1 MLMKFLTPR
10 PKRGFTLMETVI
22 AIGVLALLLTAF
34 LAVFGPATTGLRRA
48 ISVQEADRL
57 AAALERELVT
67 LRPNSGNSGS
77 YTTGF
82 DKAYEWI
89 ETANDK
95 SNAVMLYQYRGD
107 PTQLRSDGTM
117 EPYTQGGGVAGKDFI
132 VQPSVRQRSDDLLLE
147 DLKALDGRIFTVK
160 LTQLVFSGGQ
170 LTRGTAGEITDPTP
184 DDGDP
189 AGSGSGADAYPEAV
203 IAFAAEFFI
212 VPNSAPEYVRPDGKF
227 NPENLTKPIFT
238 RNLAVRR

>member
-1 MLMKFLTPR
+1 MKFKNSRTG
-10 PKRGFTLMETVI
+10 RGFTLMETVI

-57 AAALERELVT
+57 SAALERELVT
-67 LRPNSGNSGS
+67 VRPNAGGQT

-82 DKAYEWI
+82 DKAYEWLQ
-89 ETANDK
+89 ASPDK
-95 SNAVMLYQYRGD
+95 GSEIMLYQYRGD

-117 EPYTQGGGVAGKDFI
+117 EPYTQNGGVAGKDFI
-132 VQPSVRQRSDDLLLE
+132 VQPAVRQRSDDQLLE
-147 DLKALDGRIFTVK
+147 DLKAIDGRIFAVK
-160 LTQLVFSGGQ
+160 LTQLVFSSGQ

-184 DDGDP
+184 DDGDA
-189 AGSGSGADAYPEAV
+189 AGSGSGSNSYPEAV
-203 IAFAAEFFI
+203 IAFAAEFYI
-212 VPNSAPEYVRPDGKF
+212 VPNSSPEYVKPDGKF
-227 NPENLTKPIFT
+227 NLANMTKPVFT

>member
-1 MLMKFLTPR
+1 MTPHFSR
-10 PKRGFTLMETVI
+10 FRRGFTLMETVI

-34 LAVFGPATTGLRRA
+34 MAVFGPATSGLRRA

-67 LRPNSGNSGS
+67 KRPDTGNSPS

-89 ETANDK
+89 KAAPD
-95 SNAVMLYQYRGD
+95 SGNAILLYQYRGD
-107 PTQLRSDGTM
+107 PTQLRDDGSM
-117 EPYTQGGGVAGKDFI
+117 EPYIQGGGVAGKDFI
-132 VQPSVRQRSDDLLLE
+132 VQPAVRQRGDTLLLE

-170 LTRGTAGEITDPTP
+170 LTRGSAGEITDPTP
-184 DDGDP
+184 DDGDT
-189 AGSGSGADAYPEAV
+189 AGGSGSDGYPEAV

-212 VPNSAPEYVRPDGKF
+212 VPNSSLDYVKPGGKF
-227 NPENLTKPIFT
+227 NLDTLTKPVFT

>member
-1 MLMKFLTPR
+1 MKLQNLR
-10 PKRGFTLMETVI
+10 SRRGFTLMETVI

-34 LAVFGPATTGLRRA
+34 LAVFGPATAGLRKA

-57 AAALERELVT
+57 SAALERELVT
-67 LRPNSGNSGS
+67 NRPGGSGPD
-77 YTTGF
+77 YKTGF

-89 ETANDK
+89 K
-95 SNAVMLYQYRGD
+95 SAPDSGNAILLYQYRGD
-107 PTQLRSDGTM
+107 PSQLRDDGTM
-117 EPYTQGGGVAGKDFI
+117 EPYTKGDGVAGKDFI
-132 VQPSVRQRSDDLLLE
+132 VQPAVRQRGDSLLLE
-147 DLKALDGRIFTVK
+147 DLAALDGRIFTVK

-170 LTRGTAGEITDPTP
+170 LARGEAGQITDPTP
-184 DDGDP
+184 DDGDT
-189 AGSGSGADAYPEAV
+189 AGGSDSDGYPEAV

-212 VPNSAPEYVRPDGKF
+212 VPNSSPDYVKPGGKF

>member
-1 MLMKFLTPR
+1 MKFQKSR
-10 PKRGFTLMETVI
+10 IGRGFTLMETVI

-34 LAVFGPATTGLRRA
+34 LAAFGPATSGLRRA

-67 LRPNSGNSGS
+67 LRPGSSGGSGTYS
-77 YTTGF
+77 TGF

-89 ETANDK
+89 KASPDK
-95 SNAVMLYQYRGD
+95 GNEILLYQYRGD
-107 PTQLRSDGTM
+107 PTQLRADGTM
-117 EPYTQGGGVAGKDFI
+117 EPYTQNGGVAGKDFI
-132 VQPSVRQRSDDLLLE
+132 VQPAVRQRSDDQLLE
-147 DLKALDGRIFTVK
+147 DLKAIDGRIFAVK

-189 AGSGSGADAYPEAV
+189 AGTGSGANSYPEAV
-203 IAFAAEFFI
+203 IAFPAEFFI
-212 VPNSAPEYVRPDGKF
+212 VPNSSPDYVKPDGKF
-227 NPENLTKPIFT
+227 NLANMTKPVFT

>member
-1 MLMKFLTPR
+1 MKFNQSRTG
-10 PKRGFTLMETVI
+10 RGFTLMETVI

-34 LAVFGPATTGLRRA
+34 LAVFGPATSGLRRA

-67 LRPNSGNSGS
+67 IRPGATSAGNYS
-77 YTTGF
+77 TGF

-89 ETANDK
+89 KASPEKGNEI
-95 SNAVMLYQYRGD
+95 MLYQYRGD
-107 PTQLRSDGTM
+107 PSQLRSDGTM
-117 EPYTQGGGVAGKDFI
+117 EPFTRVGGVAGKDFI
-132 VQPSVRQRSDDLLLE
+132 VQPAVRQRGDDEMLK
-147 DLKALDGRIFTVK
+147 DLKALDGRIFAVK

-184 DDGDP
+184 DDGDA
-189 AGSGSGADAYPEAV
+189 AGSGSGSNSYPEAV
-203 IAFAAEFFI
+203 IAFAAEFYI
-212 VPNSAPEYVRPDGKF
+212 VPNSSSDYVKPDGKF
-227 NPENLTKPIFT
+227 NLASMTKPVFT

>member
-1 MLMKFLTPR
+1 MKSHTSR
-10 PKRGFTLMETVI
+10 IGRGFTLMETVI

-67 LRPNSGNSGS
+67 LRPGNSGGS
-77 YTTGF
+77 GNPTTGF

-89 ETANDK
+89 KSAQDK
-95 SNAVMLYQYRGD
+95 GNEILLYQYKGD

-117 EPYTQGGGVAGKDFI
+117 EPFTKGGGVAGKDFI
-132 VQPSVRQRSDDLLLE
+132 VQPAVRQRGDELMLE
-147 DLKALDGRIFTVK
+147 DLKSLDGRIFTVK

-189 AGSGSGADAYPEAV
+189 AGTGSDANSYPEAV

-212 VPNSAPEYVRPDGKF
+212 VPNSDPGYVKPDGKF
-227 NPENLTKPIFT
+227 DVANLTKPVFT

>member
-1 MLMKFLTPR
+1 
-10 PKRGFTLMETVI
+10 METVI

-34 LAVFGPATTGLRRA
+34 LAVFGPATTGLRKA

-67 LRPNSGNSGS
+67 KRPGNDDE
-77 YTTGF
+77 YKTGF

-89 ETANDK
+89 KAAPDSE
-95 SNAVMLYQYRGD
+95 NAILLYQYRGD
-107 PTQLRSDGTM
+107 PTQLRSDGSM
-117 EPYTQGGGVAGKDFI
+117 EPYAQGGGVAGKDFI
-132 VQPSVRQRSDDLLLE
+132 VQPAVRQRGDGLLLE
-147 DLKALDGRIFTVK
+147 DLKSLDGRIFTVQ

-170 LTRGTAGEITDPTP
+170 LTRGEAGQISDPTP
-184 DDGDP
+184 DDGDT
-189 AGSGSGADAYPEAV
+189 AGGSGSDGYPEAV
-203 IAFAAEFFI
+203 IAFASEFFI
-212 VPNSAPEYVRPDGKF
+212 VPNSSLDYVKPGGKF